1 MKQNFATTVDIT
13 STYAGEHAAGY
24 ISASLYS
31 SDTLDKGLITVHPNV
46 KYKQVI
52 SKVDASSLVADASC
66 EFTPGGSVV
75 LTEVVLEPKQLQ
87 VNLELCK
94 SDFINSWEALSLG
107 YSSFNNIPANFND
120 YLIAKVAENVAEA
133 TEKSIWTGV
142 GANNGEF
149 AGLVADITAADDAIT
164 ITGTTIDSTN
174 VLATLQAVYEAIPEQ
189 LFGKQDL
196 RFFVSQKVAKA
207 YATALSTNVGGSY
220 LNWLTV
226 DGKPMNFQGI
236 PMEVVSGL
244 AGTDYVVAAQISNL
258 HFGTG
263 LMDDFNRVQIIDMQ
277 NITGSDTYRIIM
289 KYSAGVKVG
298 ITKEVVM
305 YIGG

>member
-1 MKQNFATTVDIT
+1 MKKENFATTLDVT
-13 STYAGEHAAGY
+13 STYSGESAGQY
-24 ISASLYS
+24 ISASLFT
-31 SDTLDKGLITVHPNV
+31 SDTLDKGLVTIHPNV

-149 AGLVADITAADDAIT
+149 AGLVADIYAAADAIT
-164 ITGTTIDSTN
+164 ITGTTINSTN
-174 VLATLQAVYEAIPEQ
+174 VLATMEAVYEAIPEQ

-196 RFFVSQKVAKA
+196 RLFVSQKVAKA
-207 YATALSTNVGGSY
+207 YQAALSSTSGSY

-226 DGKPMNFQGI
+226 DSKPLNYQGV
-236 PMEVVSGL
+236 PVEVVSGL
-244 AGTDYVVAAQISNL
+244 AGEDVIIAAQISNL

>member
-1 MKQNFATTVDIT
+1 MKKEKFATTLDVT
-13 STYAGEHAAGY
+13 STYAGEHAGQY
-24 ISASLYS
+24 ISASLFS
-31 SDTLDKGLITVHPNV
+31 ADTLDKGLITLHPNV

-52 SKVDASSLVADASC
+52 SRIEASSLVADASC

-75 LTEVVLEPKQLQ
+75 LTEVTLEPKQLQ
-87 VNLELCK
+87 VNLEICK

-120 YLIAKVAENVAEA
+120 YLISYVGEKVAEA

-149 AGLVADITAADDAIT
+149 AGLVADIKGTVGSIVV
-164 ITGTTIDSTN
+164 TGSTIDSTN
-174 VLATLQAVYEAIPEQ
+174 VLATMEAVYALIPDQ

-196 RFFVSQKVAKA
+196 RLFVSQKVAKA
-207 YATALSTNVGGSY
+207 YQAALSSTSGSY

-226 DGKPMNFQGI
+226 DSKPLNYQGV
-236 PMEVVSGL
+236 PVEVVSGL
-244 AGTDYVVAAQISNL
+244 AGEDVIVAAQISNL

-277 NITGSDTYRIIM
+277 NITGSDTYRLIM

-298 ITKEVVM
+298 IPSEVVA
-305 YIGG
+305 YIGA